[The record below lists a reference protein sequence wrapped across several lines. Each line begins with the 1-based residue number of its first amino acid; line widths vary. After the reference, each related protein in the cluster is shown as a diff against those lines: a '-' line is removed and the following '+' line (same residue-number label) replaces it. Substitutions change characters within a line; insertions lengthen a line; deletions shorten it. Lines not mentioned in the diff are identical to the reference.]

1 MNSSKR
7 ETMSPRERWLAVLAG
22 ETPDRVD
29 RAALKQEFGT
39 KVVLHGGMDNQQ
51 TLAFGSRA
59 DVEQEVR
66 ENLDILGRGG
76 RYILAPCHNIQAVS
90 PPENIVAMYA
100 TAYAEGW
107 Y

>member
-1 MNSSKR
+1 MLRRHGADPAISFAMQGPYFK
-7 ETMSPRERWLAVLAG
+7 AA
-22 ETPDRVD
+22 

-39 KVVLHGGMDNQQ
+39 KVVLHGAMDNQQ
-51 TLAFGSRA
+51 TLAFGSVA